1 MISRKNYELYNFIEN
16 IFAYSFLHIYMYMF
30 YILYIIR
37 TNIVMADSEYCCI
50 SYFLVSLEYVG
61 SFTDNESAVYVI
73 YV

>member
-1 MISRKNYELYNFIEN
+1 MFT
-16 IFAYSFLHIYMYMF
+16 HIYCVFFVYIYLLYF